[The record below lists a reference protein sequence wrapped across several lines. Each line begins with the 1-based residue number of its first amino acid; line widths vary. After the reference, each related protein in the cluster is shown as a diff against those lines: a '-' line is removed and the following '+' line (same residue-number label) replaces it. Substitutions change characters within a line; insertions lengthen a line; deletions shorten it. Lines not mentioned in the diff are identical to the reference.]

1 MRFSSTPS
9 EIDAPQTG
17 QHGKVVEEVRRIL
30 AALLHQDAREI
41 SVQVPFI
48 DMGADSVLMAL
59 TRQIHTRFGVEISI
73 RQLFEGEN
81 SVQTLAAFI
90 ERALAAEKSDTSLN
104 SASASQRRATIEE
117 PAPQIAKPFVAYNPI
132 QPGDIAAP
140 SVSEQGRNKQL
151 VERYTEKTGTSRRL
165 TEKHRPHLADN
176 RASAGF
182 RFSIKEMLYPVHAE
196 RSCGSKF
203 YDVDGNEYL
212 DLTMGF
218 GANLFGHNPDFV
230 MDAVRRQ
237 MDLGIQLGPQS
248 PLAGDVAE
256 RVCSFTGMERVTF
269 CNSGTEAVMTAVRL
283 ARTTTGKQKIVLFA
297 GSYHGTFDGVLA
309 RTGDISLQS
318 LPLAPGVPPRMIE
331 DVIVL
336 DYGDESALARIEQQ
350 AAELA
355 AVLVEPV
362 QSRRPDLQ
370 PKAFLQALRKLTSAH
385 GIALIFDE
393 MITGFRIAP
402 GGAQEWFGI
411 RADMATYGKVIGGG
425 LPIGLVAGKAEY
437 MNGIDGGLWSY
448 GDASYPSATTTFFAG
463 TFCKHPLTLAASKAV
478 LLHMEMMGPEM
489 QSGLNQRT
497 SELVRRLNDLF
508 AAEQVAIRV
517 VHCGSL
523 FRFSFTGNMDIFFY
537 RLLNKGVYIWE
548 GRTCFLSTVHT
559 DADLEHLVGAVREV
573 VAEIKQTGG
582 KDHRL

>member
-1 MRFSSTPS
+1 MQSPNVFS
-9 EIDAPQTG
+9 EIDASQTE

-41 SVQVPFI
+41 NVQVPFI
-48 DMGADSVLMAL
+48 DLGADSVFMAL
-59 TRQIHTRFGVEISI
+59 TRQIRTRFGVEISI
-73 RQLFEGEN
+73 RQLFEDEN
-81 SVQTLAAFI
+81 SVH
-90 ERALAAEKSDTSLN
+90 ALAAYIERVLPGQVLDAHRK
-104 SASASQRRATIEE
+104 SASAKPPRATVENTVS
-117 PAPQIAKPFVAYNPI
+117 QVVKPFVPYNPI
-132 QPGDIAAP
+132 QPSDIAAP
-140 SVSEQGRNKQL
+140 SASEQGRNKRL
-151 VERYTEKTGTSRRL
+151 VERYTEKTRTSRRL
-165 TEKHRPHLADN
+165 TEKHRPQLADN

-182 RFSIKEMLYPVHAE
+182 RFSIKEMLYPIHAE
-196 RSCGSKF
+196 RSSGSKI

-256 RVCSFTGMERVTF
+256 LVCAFTGMERVTF

-283 ARTTTGKQKIVLFA
+283 ARTATGKQKIALFA
-297 GSYHGTFDGVLA
+297 GSYHGTFDGILA
-309 RTGDISLQS
+309 RMGDTSRQS
-318 LPLAPGVPPRMIE
+318 LPLAPGVLPRMVE

-336 DYGDESALARIEQQ
+336 NYGDENAIARIEQQ
-350 AAELA
+350 AEELA

-393 MITGFRIAP
+393 IITGFRIAQ
-402 GGAQEWFGI
+402 GGAQEWFDI
-411 RADMATYGKVIGGG
+411 RADLATYGKVIGGG

-478 LLHMEMMGPEM
+478 LLHMKMMGPGL
-489 QSGLNQRT
+489 QRKLNQRT
-497 SELVRRLNDLF
+497 SELVRRLNELF

-517 VHCGSL
+517 VHYGSL

-537 RLLNKGVYIWE
+537 HLLNRGVYIWE

-559 DADLEHLVGAVREV
+559 DDDLERLVGAVREAV
-573 VAEIKQTGG
+573 IELKETGG
-582 KDHRL
+582 KDHRP